1 MNTIQIYVDEELK
14 KNAYSVFEKLN
25 LSPSEAIRL
34 FLCYVVENEKLPFTE
49 PPIMVSNGDENA
61 DILAAVRERL
71 KNPTKRIKVNLDDL

>member
-49 PPIMVSNGDENA
+49 LPVMVSNEDEDT
-61 DILAAVRERL
+61 DILAVAQERL
-71 KNPTKRIKVNLDDL
+71 KSHSKRIRVNLDDL